1 MKRINFSTT
10 MIYFIGIFI
19 GISLLIIHP
28 TDAQWARVGARGGF
42 GGGGYGGGW
51 NRGWGGG
58 YRNYGGMGSGGYG
71 RVGLGLGFGR

>member
-1 MKRINFSTT
+1 

-51 NRGWGGG
+51 NRGGWNRGWGGG